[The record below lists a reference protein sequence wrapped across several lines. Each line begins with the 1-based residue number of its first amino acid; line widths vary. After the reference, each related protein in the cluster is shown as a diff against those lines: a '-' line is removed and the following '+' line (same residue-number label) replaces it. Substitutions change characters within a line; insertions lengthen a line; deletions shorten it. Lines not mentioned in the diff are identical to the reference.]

1 MRGNATGVP
10 QPPGH
15 SAGGVPDAPA
25 NRAPAEAVQPIL
37 EQALD
42 VDSLYRLR
50 ASVAAHAVQAGLSQC
65 RADDL
70 VIAAHE
76 LAANVVRHGSG
87 RGRLRLWKHE
97 QMLHC
102 QVTDEGIAETADG
115 TEESGRNADAGSVPG
130 KPTWRIEPG
139 HGLWLVRQ
147 LADRTSLHPG
157 TSGST
162 AKISFALGH
171 PGSAEPF
178 TLAERSGSGSMI
190 LAAAGNLDLN
200 LAGELTDA
208 VERLLAGDP
217 AARLVIDLAG
227 LTFWDAFGLAGLLRV
242 QARVAASAGASLI
255 LADMPDQLALHLKET
270 GLADRFTVAGSPD
283 DAAGGLP
290 AGGEGSC
297 SS

>member
-1 MRGNATGVP
+1 MTGNATGVP

-15 SAGGVPDAPA
+15 PTGGVSDALTHGGPGDG
-25 NRAPAEAVQPIL
+25 VQPIL

-42 VDSLYRLR
+42 GDSLYRLR
-50 ASVAAHAVQAGLSQC
+50 ASVAAHALQAGLSQR

-70 VIAAHE
+70 VIAVHE

-87 RGRLRLWKHE
+87 RGRLRIWKHD

-102 QVTDEGIAETADG
+102 QVTDDGIAGTAEEA
-115 TEESGRNADAGSVPG
+115 EESGSGADARSVPSA
-130 KPTWRIEPG
+130 PAWRIEPG

-157 TSGST
+157 INGSA
-162 AKISFALGH
+162 AKISFALRL
-171 PGSAEPF
+171 PGSAGPF
-178 TLAERSGSGSMI
+178 TLAERSSGGSII
-190 LAAAGNLDLN
+190 LAVAGRLDLN
-200 LAGELTDA
+200 SAGRLTDA
-208 VERLLAGDP
+208 VERVLAADP

-227 LTFWDAFGLAGLLRV
+227 LAFWDAFGLAGLLRA
-242 QARVAASAGASLI
+242 QGRVAASAGASLI

-270 GLADRFTVAGSPD
+270 GLADRFTSAGGPD
-283 DAAGGLP
+283 DSAGEP
-290 AGGEGSC
+290 RADGEDTC